1 MADRIVQDL
10 SDARLRSGFGP
21 GVANEFLQ
29 MNSMDISKWDDDFLS
44 GVLTSSVYTTAS
56 AGTGAAAAAVLAPS
70 ASANQWGNIRL
81 TTGTV
86 ANTGVSSISLPLQY
100 MGDYNAVMA
109 VRYRLN
115 SAAHVKLEIG
125 FRDTVASTTGTM
137 NSLDSHTFHA
147 SNGCCWIYDTA
158 ATSDVWQAQGVK
170 ATTATTGVDLVA
182 SVPHTAVDP
191 ADPAQGNNGAL
202 PIADVYQTMVVA
214 LMEDNAYFM
223 RYDKDGG
230 KQGATIMLNDC
241 ITGSVGVAPCIYL
254 QTRDTTTVH
263 CDIDFIK
270 AWQLRRS

>member
-21 GVANEFLQ
+21 GIANEFLQ

-56 AGTGAAAAAVLAPS
+56 AGTSAVSAAVLAPVHDT
-70 ASANQWGNIRL
+70 AANQWGNIRL
-81 TTGTV
+81 VTGSQ
-86 ANTGVSSISLPLQY
+86 ADTGVSTISLGLQY
-100 MGDYNAVMA
+100 LGDYNAVLA
-109 VRYRLN
+109 VRYRLS
-115 SAAHVKLEIG
+115 SAAEVKLEIG
-125 FRDTVASTTGTM
+125 FRDSVATTTPTVNA
-137 NSLDSHTFHA
+137 LDTPSYHA
-147 SNGCCWIYDTA
+147 GDGCCWVYDTD

-170 ATTATTGVDLVA
+170 AGSAATGVDLTA
-182 SVPHTAVDP
+182 SSPHNATT
-191 ADPAQGNNGAL
+191 NNGAL

-230 KQGATIMLNDC
+230 KQGQTIMLNDC
-241 ITGSVGVAPCIYL
+241 ITGSVGVAPCIWV
-254 QTRDTTTVH
+254 QTRDTNSVNL
-263 CDIDFIK
+263 DIDFIK

>member
-21 GVANEFLQ
+21 GIANEFLQ

-44 GVLTSSVYTTAS
+44 GVLTSSVYSVAS
-56 AGTGAAAAAVLAPS
+56 AGTGSAAPAVLAAS

-86 ANTGVSSISLPLQY
+86 ADTGVSVISLPLQY

-109 VRYRLN
+109 VRYRLS
-115 SAAHVKLEIG
+115 SAAEVKLEIG
-125 FRDTVASTTGTM
+125 FRDSVASTTATV
-137 NSLDSHTFHA
+137 NALDTPSYHA
-147 SNGCCWIYDTA
+147 TNGCCWVYDTDA
-158 ATSDVWQAQGVK
+158 
-170 ATTATTGVDLVA
+170 GVDLTA
-182 SVPHTAVDP
+182 TSPHNATT
-191 ADPAQGNNGAL
+191 NNGAL
-202 PIADVYQTMVVA
+202 PIADVYQTRGVA

-230 KQGATIMLNDC
+230 KQGQTIMLNDC
-241 ITGSVGVAPCIYL
+241 ITGSVGVAPCIYV
-254 QTRDTTTVH
+254 QTRDTSTVH

>member
-21 GVANEFLQ
+21 GIANEFLQ

-44 GVLTSSVYTTAS
+44 GVLTSSVYSVAS
-56 AGTGAAAAAVLAPS
+56 AGTGSAAPAVLAAS

-81 TTGTV
+81 TTGTF
-86 ANTGVSSISLPLQY
+86 ADTGVSVISLPLQY

-109 VRYRLN
+109 VRYRLS
-115 SAAHVKLEIG
+115 SAAEVKLEIG
-125 FRDTVASTTGTM
+125 FRDSVASTTATV
-137 NSLDSHTFHA
+137 NALDTPSYHA
-147 SNGCCWIYDTA
+147 TNGCCWVYDTD
-158 ATSDVWQAQGVK
+158 ATADVWQAQGVK
-170 ATTATTGVDLVA
+170 ASSAATGVDLTA
-182 SVPHTAVDP
+182 SSPHNATT
-191 ADPAQGNNGAL
+191 NNGAL

-230 KQGATIMLNDC
+230 KQGQTIMLNDC
-241 ITGSVGVAPCIYL
+241 ITGSVGVAPCIYV
-254 QTRDTTTVH
+254 QTRDTSTVH